1 EYQDALMYAKW
12 GVDYL
17 KYDWCST
24 ENLNALGAYTTMS
37 RAIRE
42 AGRPIVLSICE
53 WGGNKPWLWGKE
65 VGHLWRTTGDIYNC
79 FDCVQDYGSWK
90 SWGAM
95 QILDLQ
101 DGLRQYAGPD
111 HWNDPDMLEVGN
123 GMSNNEERAHF
134 SMWAILAAP
143 LMAGND
149 IQNMNSQTLSVLT
162 NKEVI
167 AINQDSLGIQGF
179 RYAVNDSVETWMK
192 PLVNNEWA
200 IFYLN
205 RSKSPK
211 NILVDWKNFSVKDDL
226 SGKTLDTTGKNLFV
240 IRDLWQKKDIGDTK
254 KNLSTTIP
262 PHDVLCLRI
271 KQKQTKSSK

>member
-1 EYQDALMYAKW
+1 MYAKW

-24 ENLNALGAYTTMS
+24 ENLNAVGAYTTMS
-37 RAIRE
+37 RALKE
-42 AGRPIVLSICE
+42 AGHPIVFSICE
-53 WGGNKPWLWGKE
+53 WGSNKPWLWASE

-79 FDCVQDYGSWK
+79 FDCVQDYGLFK

-101 DGLRQYAGPD
+101 DGLRQYAGSD

-123 GMSNNEERAHF
+123 GLSNNEERAHF
-134 SMWAILAAP
+134 SMWAMLAAP

-149 IQNMNSQTLSVLT
+149 LRNMNSQTLSVLT
-162 NKEVI
+162 NKEII

-211 NILVDWKNFSVKDDL
+211 NISVDWKNFSVKDDL
-226 SGKTLDTTGKNLFV
+226 SGKTLDTTSKNLFV
-240 IRDLWQKKDIGDTK
+240 IRDLWLKKELGDTR
-254 KNLSTTIP
+254 KNIHTTIP
-262 PHDVLCLRI
+262 SHDILCLKL
-271 KQKQTKSSK
+271 KQKNPKSNLK